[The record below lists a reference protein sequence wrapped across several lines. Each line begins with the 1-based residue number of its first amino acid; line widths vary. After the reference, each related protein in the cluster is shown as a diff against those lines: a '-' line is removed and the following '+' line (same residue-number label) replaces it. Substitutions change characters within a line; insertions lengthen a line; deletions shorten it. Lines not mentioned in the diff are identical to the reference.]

1 MSKRIEIHGHR
12 GARGLW
18 PENTLEG
25 FRRAIAL
32 GIDAIEM
39 DAAVSADGVVLV
51 THDPA
56 LNPDLTRGPDGA
68 WLNSPTPRIRDLS
81 AATLAFFD
89 VGRLKPGTD
98 YAARY
103 PDQVPIDGARIPTLA
118 QVFALP
124 PPIRF
129 NVETKT
135 FPDRPGLAVDGTTMV
150 REVVAQ
156 ADRAG
161 VTARLIVQSFDWSG
175 ISWLR
180 RARPEID
187 HSFLTEERT
196 ASPAWWDGIALAS
209 HGGSVPRA
217 VKAAGGA
224 SWGPHYRDLTQSAVA
239 EARAL
244 GLRVLPWTVNEAAD
258 MRRLI
263 AWGVDGL
270 ITDRPDRARAELAAS
285 GRPVPAASPPA
296 R

>member
-39 DAAVSADGVVLV
+39 DVAVSADGVVLV

-68 WLNSPTPRIRDLS
+68 WLNSPTPRIRDLN
-81 AATLAFFD
+81 AATLAFYD

-103 PDQVPIDGARIPTLA
+103 PDQLPIDGARIPTLA

-175 ISWLR
+175 IGWLR

-196 ASPAWWDGIALAS
+196 ASPTWWDGIALAA
-209 HGGSVPRA
+209 HAGSVPRA

-244 GLRVLPWTVNEAAD
+244 GLRVLPWTVNETAD
-258 MRRLI
+258 MHRLI